1 MTVKVLF
8 AGRAGLWDSYEAHL
22 ETALAAAGVEAE
34 IGPHVDPQEAR
45 YLLISV
51 KDAPQ
56 DYAVFPRLRAVQTL
70 SAGVEHVAGN
80 PTLSVPLAR
89 LVDPGL
95 TQGMVEWCAGHVLR
109 HHLGMDAQ
117 ITRSEPTWDPK
128 VPPLAWNRKVAV
140 LGLGALGQAVG
151 EALTA
156 LGFKVHGWS
165 RSAKS
170 IAGIACHH
178 GNEGLKSALQ
188 GAEIVVLLLPKTAAT
203 ENVINAQSMTQMA
216 RGAVIINPGRGP
228 LIDDE
233 ALIAALGEGQ
243 IGHATLDVF
252 RTEPLPQAHPFWA
265 HPNITVTP
273 HIASETRPDTAAQV
287 VAENIRRC
295 EAGEEMLH
303 LVDAARGY

>member
-8 AGRAGLWDSYEAHL
+8 AGRAGLWDSYEPHL
-22 ETALAAAGVEAE
+22 KTALAAAGVEAQ
-34 IGPHVDPQEAR
+34 IGPDVDPQEAR

-56 DYAVFPRLRAVQTL
+56 DYAAFPRLRAVQTL

-117 ITRSEPTWDPK
+117 ITRSEPIWDPK

-165 RSAKS
+165 RSPKS
-170 IAGIACHH
+170 IAGIVCHH
-178 GNEGLKSALQ
+178 GDEGLNSALQ

-203 ENVINAQSMTQMA
+203 ENVINAQSMAQMA

>member
-8 AGRAGLWDSYEAHL
+8 AGRAGLWDSYETHL
-22 ETALAAAGVEAE
+22 KTALAAAGVEAE
-34 IGPHVDPQEAR
+34 IGPQVDPQEAR

-56 DYAVFPRLRAVQTL
+56 DYAAFPRLRAVQTL

-80 PTLSVPLAR
+80 PTLRVPLAR
-89 LVDPGL
+89 LVDTGL
-95 TQGMVEWCAGHVLR
+95 TQGMVEWCTGHVLR

-117 ITRSEPTWDPK
+117 ITRNEPIWDPK
-128 VPPLAWNRKVAV
+128 VPPLAWSRKVTV

-151 EALTA
+151 EALAA
-156 LGFKVHGWS
+156 LGFEVHGWS
-165 RSAKS
+165 RSPKS
-170 IAGIACHH
+170 IAGITCHH
-178 GNEGLKSALQ
+178 GDEGLKSALQ

-203 ENVINAQSMTQMA
+203 ENVINAQSMAQMA

-233 ALIAALGEGQ
+233 ALIAALDEGQ

-252 RTEPLPQAHPFWA
+252 RAEPLPQAHPFWA

-273 HIASETRPDTAAQV
+273 HIASETRPETAAQV
-287 VAENIRRC
+287 VAENIRRS

>member
-8 AGRAGLWDSYEAHL
+8 AGRAGLWDSYETHL
-22 ETALAAAGVEAE
+22 KTALAAAGVEAE
-34 IGPHVDPQEAR
+34 IGPDVDPQEAR
-45 YLLISV
+45 YLLISA
-51 KDAPQ
+51 KDAPR
-56 DYAVFPRLRAVQTL
+56 DYAAFPRLKAVQTL

-117 ITRSEPTWDPK
+117 ITRSEPIWDPK
-128 VPPLAWNRKVAV
+128 VPPLAWNRKVTV

-151 EALTA
+151 EALAA

-165 RSAKS
+165 RSPKS

-178 GNEGLKSALQ
+178 GDEGLNSALQ

-203 ENVINAQSMTQMA
+203 ENVINAQSMAQMA

-243 IGHATLDVF
+243 ICHATLDVF

>member
-8 AGRAGLWDSYEAHL
+8 AGRAGLWDSYETHL
-22 ETALAAAGVEAE
+22 KTALAAAGVEAE

-56 DYAVFPRLRAVQTL
+56 DYAAFPRLRAVQTL

-117 ITRSEPTWDPK
+117 ITRSEPIWDPK
-128 VPPLAWNRKVAV
+128 VPPLAWNRKVTV

-151 EALTA
+151 EALAA
-156 LGFKVHGWS
+156 LGFEVHGWS
-165 RSAKS
+165 RSPKS
-170 IAGIACHH
+170 IAGITCHH
-178 GNEGLKSALQ
+178 GDEGLKSALQ

-203 ENVINAQSMTQMA
+203 ENVINAQSMAQLA

-228 LIDDE
+228 LTDDE